1 MLPFLEEKWP
11 ELLIA
16 IGILAELLA
25 IAATWV

>member
-25 IAATWV
+25 IAATWL

>member
-16 IGILAELLA
+16 IGILAELVA
-25 IAATWV
+25 IVAPWL